1 MKTNNAKN
9 CISSQRI
16 AGFSLMEVLV
26 AVFVLAVGVVSV
38 AGLQVTAKRANF
50 EAIQRSTATQLATEM
65 IERMRANSTQ
75 LMTYNA
81 NGGGMS
87 LTGTT
92 LTAPPDCEAA
102 ACTPQQLA
110 NYDMSEFERALLG
123 VAEQNGA
130 NNVGGLT
137 LPIACITGPAPLAGP
152 SAAPGNYTVTIAW
165 RGLSRLTSPA
175 AVSNCGFDPGVI
187 TQYDDPD
194 SGAQD
199 VFRRVLVMTTF
210 IDVQ

>member
-1 MKTNNAKN
+1 MKP
-9 CISSQRI
+9 SQTTQTPNVRRQ

-26 AVFVLAVGVVSV
+26 AVFVLAVGIVSV
-38 AGLQVTAKRANF
+38 AGLQFTSKRANF
-50 EAIQRSTATQLATEM
+50 EAIQRTTATQLASDM
-65 IERMRANSTQ
+65 VERMRANSTM

-81 NGGGMS
+81 NGGGMT

-92 LTAPPDCEAA
+92 ITAPPDCIAA

-110 NYDMSEFERALLG
+110 TYDMAEFERTLLG
-123 VAEQNGA
+123 VAEQSGG

-137 LPIACITGPAPLAGP
+137 LPIACITGPAPLPGP
-152 SAAPGNYTVTIAW
+152 NPAPGNYTITVVW
-165 RGLSRLTSPA
+165 RGLSRLVSPA
-175 AVSNCGFDPGVI
+175 AVSACGFDPGVI

-194 SGAQD
+194 TGAQD
-199 VFRRVLVMTTF
+199 VYRRVLVLTTF

>member
-1 MKTNNAKN
+1 MNRNSGKN
-9 CISSQRI
+9 FLPGERQ

-26 AVFVLAVGVVSV
+26 AVFVLAVGVVGV
-38 AGLQVTAKRANF
+38 AGIQISAKRANF

-81 NGGGMS
+81 NGGGVT

-92 LTAPPDCEAA
+92 LPSPPDCQVA

-110 NYDMSEFERALLG
+110 NYDMSEFERGLLG
-123 VAEQNGA
+123 VFEQNSG

-137 LPIACITGPAPLAGP
+137 LPIACITGPAPLPGP
-152 SAAPGNYTVTIAW
+152 NPAPGNYTVTIAW
-165 RGLSRLTSPA
+165 RGLSRLTSPVA
-175 AVSNCGFDPGVI
+175 MSTCGFDPGVI

-194 SGAQD
+194 TGEQD